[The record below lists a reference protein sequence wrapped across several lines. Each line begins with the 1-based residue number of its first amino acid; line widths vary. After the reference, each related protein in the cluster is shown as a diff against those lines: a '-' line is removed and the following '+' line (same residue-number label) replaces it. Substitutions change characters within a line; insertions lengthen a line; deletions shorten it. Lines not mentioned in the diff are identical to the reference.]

1 MANGDKLMKASINI
15 PLALALGVL
24 LTACGGG
31 GSSTT
36 TTTSGNDNG
45 SSSSTTSTGGND
57 NDNGGSTTTTGTNT
71 GTTTGSTAP
80 AVNAPDGARLLAA
93 QCFQCHG
100 TGGQSNSGIEGIAGD
115 SAAGLVNEMLEM
127 KYSTNVN
134 DIMHRQAMGYSEDQ
148 IRAIAT
154 YIAGLPKGAN
164 GGND

>member
-31 GSSTT
+31 GSSTIT
-36 TTTSGNDNG
+36 STSG
-45 SSSSTTSTGGND
+45 
-57 NDNGGSTTTTGTNT
+57 NDNGGSTTTGTNTGTTTGTNT
-71 GTTTGSTAP
+71 GTTTTTGSTAP

>member
-1 MANGDKLMKASINI
+1 MAKGDNLMKASINI

-31 GSSTT
+31 GSTATT
-36 TTTSGNDNG
+36 TTGSNDNSG
-45 SSSSTTSTGGND
+45 S
-57 NDNGGSTTTTGTNT
+57 STTTTGTT
-71 GTTTGSTAP
+71 TTTTGSTAP
-80 AVNAPDGARLLAA
+80 TVNAPDGARLLAA

-115 SAAGLVNEMLEM
+115 SASGLVNEMLEM
-127 KYSTNVN
+127 KYSTQV
-134 DIMHRQAMGYSEDQ
+134 DIMHNQAKGYSEDQ
-148 IRAIAT
+148 IRSIAT